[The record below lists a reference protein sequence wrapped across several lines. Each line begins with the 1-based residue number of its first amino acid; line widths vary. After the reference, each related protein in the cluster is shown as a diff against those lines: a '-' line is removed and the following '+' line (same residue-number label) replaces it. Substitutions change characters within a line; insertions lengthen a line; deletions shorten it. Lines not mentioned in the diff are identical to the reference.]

1 MVNNTVRRITRM
13 TAGSAL
19 VAGAIGAVVLGA
31 AAPANAD
38 SILVEGNYATLAGC
52 MADGPHV
59 EVNVPGN
66 WTHFSCDQHSDG
78 LWYLS
83 LYN

>member
-1 MVNNTVRRITRM
+1 MVKNGIRRVARM
-13 TAGSAL
+13 TAGTAM
-19 VAGAIGAVVLGA
+19 VAGALGVAAFGA
-31 AAPANAD
+31 AGAANAD

-59 EVNVPGN
+59 EVNVPGH
-66 WTHFSCDQHSDG
+66 WTHFSCDQHPDG